1 MLDIEIAG
9 SIASSATIVVYFGP
23 NSDAGFLDAITTAA
37 HDTTYSPCVISI
49 SWGDGE
55 YNWSPA
61 TMRAYDS
68 AFQAA
73 EVLGVP
79 TFAASGDDGSSDG
92 GSGNNVDFP
101 AASPHVVGC
110 GGTTITASGGRLTS
124 EVTWDG
130 SGGGVST
137 LFALPTWQA
146 GLHTTTSRGVQAPLA
161 MRGVPDISSNAD
173 PNSGFNI
180 RVDGGNYIFGGTS
193 AASPMWSA
201 LVAVNSA
208 VQGKKLGSVNAIV
221 YAGKQSLRDI
231 VSGNN
236 GAWEASVG
244 WDAATGLGSINATT
258 LM

>member
-1 MLDIEIAG
+1 
-9 SIASSATIVVYFGP
+9 
-23 NSDAGFLDAITTAA
+23 
-37 HDTTYSPCVISI
+37 
-49 SWGDGE
+49 
-55 YNWSPA
+55 
-61 TMRAYDS
+61 MRAYDS

-92 GSGNNVDFP
+92 GTGNNVDFP

-208 VQGKKLGSVNAIV
+208 VQGKKLGSVNVIV